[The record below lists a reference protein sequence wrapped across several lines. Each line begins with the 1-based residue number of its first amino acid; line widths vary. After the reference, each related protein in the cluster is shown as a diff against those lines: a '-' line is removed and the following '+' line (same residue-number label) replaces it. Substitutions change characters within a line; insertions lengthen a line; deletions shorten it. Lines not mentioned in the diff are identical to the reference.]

1 VRNRLSPKRALRTG
15 VGFSILLFMLAGA
28 LSLGFKAGAG
38 YEWARH
44 AVFALAVIALL
55 TGVLVAWRITRSLAR
70 SVRDAELVA
79 QRLDRVFKNFKASDS

>member
-1 VRNRLSPKRALRTG
+1 
-15 VGFSILLFMLAGA
+15 
-28 LSLGFKAGAG
+28 
-38 YEWARH
+38 
-44 AVFALAVIALL
+44 VFALAVIALL